1 MPPSYTDFLDAG
13 GLRGAR
19 VGILRESMG
28 YNTDPEADD
37 FKSIT
42 GLLDNAVEDL
52 RAAGAEVVD
61 PVELA
66 RLNELLAK
74 RCASPTAGEA
84 AFGVYMSRSA
94 NPPYRTRADA
104 IRSPEFAR
112 LTDQV
117 KARLRVTADPAD
129 HYQYLLARDHLM
141 IHLLKTMAE
150 HRLDAIVHK
159 AVEHQPTLISEGVHP
174 PFVNHKGAPH
184 LNTFLVYVPT
194 VTVPAG
200 FTADGLPAG
209 ISFLGRPYDD
219 GRMIGLAYAYEQ
231 ATHHRRPPTST
242 P

>member
-1 MPPSYTDFLDAG
+1 
-13 GLRGAR
+13 
-19 VGILRESMG
+19 MG
-28 YNTDPEADD
+28 YNTDPGAED

-42 GLLDNAVEDL
+42 GVLDNAVEEL

-74 RCASPTAGEA
+74 RCANPTAGET
-84 AFGVYMSRSA
+84 AFGIYMARSA
-94 NPPYRTRADA
+94 NPPYRTREEAMQ
-104 IRSPEFAR
+104 SPEFAKLSERVQVR
-112 LTDQV
+112 L
-117 KARLRVTADPAD
+117 KATADPAD

-159 AVEHQPTLISEGVHP
+159 AVEHQPTLIADGVKP
-174 PFVNHKGAPH
+174 PYVNHKGAPH

-200 FTADGLPAG
+200 FTTDDLPAG

-219 GRMIGLAYAYEQ
+219 GGMIRLAYAYEQ
-231 ATHHRRPPTST
+231 ATHHRRPPEST
-242 P
+242 A